1 METFITD
8 IESGDVEIWEHDL
21 QYPPETASIDRE
33 VSPGEFKVE
42 WRIEMEMRS
51 WGVKGISVGAYGV
64 KGTFSIISYDEDA
77 IPISDTEYLI
87 DSAIL
92 EKEGWSFDS
101 EGLDDRDLND
111 SIAPQGVEINYKD
124 KSIVVTF

>member
-1 METFITD
+1 METFTTD
-8 IESGDVEIWEHDL
+8 IESGDVEIWEHEL
-21 QYPPETASIDRE
+21 QYPPETASFDRE

-51 WGVKGISVGAYGV
+51 WGVKGISVYATSI
-64 KGTFSIISYDEDA
+64 KGRFGIISYDEDGNEL
-77 IPISDTEYLI
+77 SDTEYLI
-87 DSAIL
+87 DSEIL
-92 EKEGWSFDS
+92 EKEGWSFES
-101 EGLDDRDLND
+101 EGLDDRDLDD